1 LEHTIEHPT
10 LEKGLSVIEI
20 LVVLVIM
27 GIITAIAL
35 PRFQDRNSE
44 GGYKKDI
51 TYFIENV
58 SRVQASVNAD
68 NSRVCD
74 GDEKLGRIDIVRQGT
89 SSYQIITYCALLSG
103 TGNTP
108 TPATPTMFKLD
119 SSEFDD
125 ASGTTF
131 VSLFAD
137 GTTTPGPGGF
147 IFTHSDQSCTITISE
162 TGVITSSD
170 TCPP

>member
-1 LEHTIEHPT
+1 MSPLKFSH
-10 LEKGLSVIEI
+10 GLSVIEI
-20 LVVLVIM
+20 LVVLAIM

-44 GGYKKDI
+44 GEYKKDI

-58 SRVQASVNAD
+58 SRAQASVNAA

-89 SSYQIITYCALLSG
+89 NSYQIITYCALLGG

-108 TPATPTMFKLD
+108 TPAASTVFKLG
-119 SSEFDD
+119 SAKFDD

-137 GTTTPGPGGF
+137 GTTIPGSGGF
-147 IFTHSDQSCTITISE
+147 IFKHSDQSCTIAISE

>member
-1 LEHTIEHPT
+1 MSPLKFSH
-10 LEKGLSVIEI
+10 GLSVIEI
-20 LVVLVIM
+20 LVVLAIM

-44 GGYKKDI
+44 GEYKKDI

-58 SRVQASVNAD
+58 SRAQASVNAA

-89 SSYQIITYCALLSG
+89 NSYQIITYCALLGG

-108 TPATPTMFKLD
+108 TPAASTVFKLG
-119 SSEFDD
+119 SAKFDD

-131 VSLFAD
+131 VSLIAD
-137 GTTTPGPGGF
+137 GTTTPGPRGF
-147 IFTHSDQSCTITISE
+147 IFTHSGQTCTITISS